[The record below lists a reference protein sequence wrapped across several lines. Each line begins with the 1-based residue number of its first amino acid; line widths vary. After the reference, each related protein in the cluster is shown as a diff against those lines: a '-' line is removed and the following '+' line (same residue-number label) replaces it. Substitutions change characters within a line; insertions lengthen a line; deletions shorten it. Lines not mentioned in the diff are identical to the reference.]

1 MFIVE
6 NTCNTTECHYDPHL
20 PPPPLF
26 QQSVSHRLL
35 ILVLFCIWRFA
46 LSYDLSNKFSINET

>member
-6 NTCNTTECHYDPHL
+6 NTCNTTECHDPHL
-20 PPPPLF
+20 PPPSLF
-26 QQSVSHRLL
+26 QQSVSSKLR

-46 LSYDLSNKFSINET
+46 LSYDLNNKFSINET